1 MIRKL
6 LCIAMLAVVP
16 ACDSS
21 RDRVPEGAVTAAFA
35 AASARGPGARVVL
48 ADAAGPA
55 WERVYVFGPYTPVAV
70 IESCMGRPALGLA
83 QGIDSRDDANLLVF
97 RFPDAAPQ
105 AIVVPRQA
113 GDFGHEASRRGYT
126 RGEAVFVVRQPP
138 RGSWGNL
145 VPAGGTASPCS

>member
-6 LCIAMLAVVP
+6 LCIAMLAAVP
-16 ACDSS
+16 SCGNS

-48 ADAAGPA
+48 AEVAGPT
-55 WERVYVFGPYTPVAV
+55 WQRVYVFGPYTPVAV
-70 IESCMGRPALGLA
+70 IESCLGRPALGLA

-97 RFPDAAPQ
+97 HFPDAAPQ
-105 AIVVPRQA
+105 AIVVPRRA
-113 GDFGHEASRRGYT
+113 GDFGPEAARRGYT
-126 RGEAVFVVRQPP
+126 REAVFVVRQPP

-145 VPAGGTASPCS
+145 VPADATSPCS